1 MINKQ
6 ALLESVNNR
15 IEWFRARSKGWKDQ
29 GYDTKA
35 HEYYECS
42 IALEEIKDEI
52 QSGRFDITDEDGE
65 PIDFIKEIDTA
76 YGLASKHQD
85 EIQQLQEEV
94 KRLEIA
100 LYTHESYDKSV
111 SELYQETDRL
121 RAALVAIKPYI
132 DEDFPNGPD
141 GESDATVGYRLAYKK
156 IVEALSTT
164 EPTGVERVRER
175 YKNAERLNATTS
187 GATAEYYLGVMNGI
201 TDTLNDFGITIPG
214 INAPEKGDN
223 TP

>member
-1 MINKQ
+1 MNINKQ

-76 YGLASKHQD
+76 YGLASKHQND
-85 EIQQLQEEV
+85 VQ
-94 KRLEIA
+94 RF
-100 LYTHESYDKSV
+100 
-111 SELYQETDRL
+111 
-121 RAALVAIKPYI
+121 RAALEQLIEDYERRLRSAITMI
-132 DEDFPNGPD
+132 DDPNTPSEQRIRVYGKK
-141 GESDATVGYRLAYKK
+141 EAYRTFIQELQ
-156 IVEALSTT
+156 ALSTTEPTGPSISSTRLMT
-164 EPTGVERVRER
+164 EPTGVERVRELWASNTEENNR
-175 YKNAERLNATTS
+175 ADEEYLS
-187 GATAEYYLGVMNGI
+187 GIV
-201 TDTLNDFGITIPG
+201 DTLNALGIKIPG
-214 INAPEKGDN
+214 INAPEGDEDA
-223 TP
+223 